1 MTIKATT
8 ENVVGL
14 TATKLTG
21 AFPVLDASALTGISV
36 GPQSGASDPTVSTNP
51 SGVGIVYQNTTSGE
65 TFICT
70 AATAGA
76 NVWLNVGTGAGQ
88 VAKPFGGL
96 GGGTLNGYSQGGE
109 IGPSPAVRYST
120 IEKFS
125 FSSDGNA
132 TDHGDLRATRF
143 HVAGASSSTDGYAAG
158 GSAAPAPFTQYD
170 ATIDKYSF
178 SSNVTA
184 TAHGTLT
191 RGRYGQSGLHSSTH
205 GFVAGGYGTPPN
217 GTKLN
222 IIDKFAFSS
231 NVSGT
236 DHGDLMTTSSYRS
249 NNGACSNTHGFLI
262 GGVEGAGSTTIEKFP
277 FASATGSVDSGQD
290 LTISNSQ
297 MTCAS
302 STTHGYSVG
311 GYAAGTYTTKIDK
324 WAFATSNNAVDVGDL
339 VVPVSVSGGHSST
352 THGYKSGGSNHTL
365 SPANQDHI
373 EKFSFSTD
381 ANASNVGDLPTRRRY
396 VTGCHN

>member
-1 MTIKATT
+1 MALTKAKVSFL
-8 ENVVGL
+8 EGL
-14 TATKLTG
+14 DGAVLTG
-21 AFPVLDASALTGISV
+21 AMPAVDGSSLTGVAGMTKVTSNPLI
-36 GPQSGASDPTVSTNP
+36 TTNP
-51 SGVGIVYQNTTSGE
+51 SDGVGALWVNKSSGE
-65 TFICT
+65 MFVCKD
-70 AATAGA
+70 ATTDA
-76 NVWLNVGTGAGQ
+76 NVWVNIGGGFGNYG
-88 VAKPFGGL
+88 KSFGGNGPGTIAGFTA
-96 GGGTLNGYSQGGE
+96 GGQ
-109 IGPSPAVRYST
+109 PASGNV
-120 IEKFS
+120 IEKFTFGS
-125 FSSDGNA
+125 ANNA
-132 TDHGDLRATRF
+132 VDHGDLSTSARTKNSGCSSAT
-143 HVAGASSSTDGYAAG
+143 HGYSAG
-158 GSAAPAPFTQYD
+158 GSVAATD
-170 ATIDKYSF
+170 E
-178 SSNVTA
+178 
-184 TAHGTLT
+184 
-191 RGRYGQSGLHSSTH
+191 
-205 GFVAGGYGTPPN
+205 
-217 GTKLN
+217 